1 MNNNGASLT
10 VPFPRVL
17 RYTDVRS
24 YLLTAAFVLLGVA
37 APWGFH
43 QFHLAGATYLPM
55 HFFALAAG
63 LAFGWRAG
71 LVTGLLTPIASFA
84 ISGMPPLAILPQVV
98 VEIAAYGLAAG
109 LLSEKCRLKVVWSL
123 LGAMAGGR
131 LALLVFMV
139 ISYLVNGRSFGP
151 LGPETGPL
159 GALGTAVRLG
169 WPGIALQL
177 TLLPLAFWLAARYAA
192 SHRAP

>member
-1 MNNNGASLT
+1 MNIRAASLRA
-10 VPFPRVL
+10 PFPRVL

-24 YLLTAAFVLLGVA
+24 YLLTASFVLLGVA

-55 HFFALAAG
+55 HLFALGAG

-71 LVTGLLTPIASFA
+71 LVTGLLTPLASFT
-84 ISGMPPLAILPQVV
+84 ISGMPTLAILPQAV
-98 VEIAAYGLAAG
+98 VEIAAYGLLAG
-109 LLSEKCRLKVVWSL
+109 WLAEKCHLKVVWSL

-131 LALLVFMV
+131 LALLIFLVSTYL
-139 ISYLVNGRSFGP
+139 INGQSYGP
-151 LGPETGPL
+151 LGPEAGPL

-169 WPGIALQL
+169 WPGMVLQL
-177 TLLPLAFWLAARYAA
+177 TLLPLAFRLAAGYAA
-192 SHRAP
+192 RHRAQ